1 MKIISQFAHRN
12 RGTYILKI
20 ATAGIFLIS
29 AMPFTVS
36 AQSND
41 AGADTA
47 PQAEETIWNRDKLT
61 GDWRGS
67 RTKLSEKGVDFDF
80 RLSQYYQGV
89 TSGGANPNT
98 SEYGGTLDYR
108 LNIDAGKLFGATG
121 WDFNLHART
130 RFGQDITG
138 AVGDFTLEN
147 AGMLMPSPGDYHGT
161 DITGATVGYTF
172 PLKSGRLGNIM
183 GGKFDVID
191 LVTQFFPDVGYGQE
205 GFMGVNSMVSALPW
219 FGAVR
224 GLSLYGGWF
233 VTINTEFMSPES
245 GFLFTGT
252 QNVATSWGSIS
263 DSFDEGVWMAGFH
276 RFFWKMDDKPGY
288 LMIFGGYS
296 TAEQASNDPHDFIFI
311 PGQGIENTEKKNPWD
326 IALYLYQEVWQA
338 EGDANRKANVLIGG
352 TAGPDNPQ
360 FAQWNLFAHVEV
372 WGLKESRPLDRFGAG
387 VWWNGLSSNFTDLM
401 SPVADLRNLWGLEFY
416 YDVGFTKWLHL
427 APNLQLIK
435 NEKRGDSLAVV
446 PGVRLVI
453 DF

>member
-121 WDFNLHART
+121 WGFNLHART

-161 DITGATVGYTF
+161 DITRATVGYTF

-191 LVTQFFPDVGYGQE
+191 LVT
-205 GFMGVNSMVSALPW
+205 
-219 FGAVR
+219 
-224 GLSLYGGWF
+224 
-233 VTINTEFMSPES
+233 
-245 GFLFTGT
+245 
-252 QNVATSWGSIS
+252 
-263 DSFDEGVWMAGFH
+263 
-276 RFFWKMDDKPGY
+276 
-288 LMIFGGYS
+288 
-296 TAEQASNDPHDFIFI
+296 
-311 PGQGIENTEKKNPWD
+311 
-326 IALYLYQEVWQA
+326 
-338 EGDANRKANVLIGG
+338 
-352 TAGPDNPQ
+352 
-360 FAQWNLFAHVEV
+360 
-372 WGLKESRPLDRFGAG
+372 
-387 VWWNGLSSNFTDLM
+387 
-401 SPVADLRNLWGLEFY
+401 
-416 YDVGFTKWLHL
+416 
-427 APNLQLIK
+427 
-435 NEKRGDSLAVV
+435 
-446 PGVRLVI
+446 
-453 DF
+453 